1 MNNFLFWWFW
11 LPLSLFS
18 IGLISYIVA
27 RLMHKEKISNVCL
40 CFVSWMTLSFLFP
53 TLAKKKGIIK
63 SWWFAILLMLVSPA
77 AIATY
82 YVIATLGFGIST
94 YRLKDLKFTDEQSI
108 MSLTGVLAIPEYE
121 YLNNSYDY
129 WDGIHYVRYVFK
141 DELNIGFFQELDSL
155 RKQKDN
161 LFWSLD
167 TLSFDKDKQFYGS
180 DSVYVFSRGWDGI
193 FIKAPVS
200 EMPENV
206 DIEIV
211 FGKKGFI
218 CKYSEF
224 NNRSFDRLGNRDSIS
239 ALTGVQ
245 FPSYKNVNCHFIPC
259 GPDWTED
266 WVIQLD
272 ELPNKEFIR
281 QIKSSPNWERLK
293 DGSYKF
299 EKEHPGQLFE
309 TIYIKEGS
317 KIVNASC
324 WTM

>member
-1 MNNFLFWWFW
+1 MNNYLFWWFW

-27 RLMHKEKISNVCL
+27 RLMHKEKISNACL

-53 TLAKKKGIIK
+53 TLAKKKGVIK
-63 SWWFAILLMLVSPA
+63 SLWLAIILMLVSPA

-82 YVIATLGFGIST
+82 YIVATFGFGISP
-94 YRLKDLKFTDEQSI
+94 YSYSDLKFTDKQSI
-108 MSLTGVLAIPEYE
+108 VFLTGLQSFPEYK

-129 WDGIHYVRYVFK
+129 WDGIHYVRF
-141 DELNIGFFQELDSL
+141 DFTEDPSTSFFHNVEAL
-155 RKQKDN
+155 RTKKDN

-167 TLSFDKDKQFYGS
+167 TLSFEKDQQFYGS
-180 DSVYVFSRGWDGI
+180 DSVYIFYRGWDGL
-193 FIKAPVS
+193 FIQAPS
-200 EMPENV
+200 TEMPENV
-206 DIEIV
+206 DVEIV
-211 FGKKGFI
+211 IGKKGFT

-224 NNRSFDRLGNRDSIS
+224 NNRSFERLGNRDSIS
-239 ALTGVQ
+239 TLTGVQ
-245 FPSYKNVNCHFIPC
+245 FPSYKNVNCHFILC
-259 GPDWTED
+259 GPDWAED

-281 QIKSSPNWERLK
+281 QIKTSSNWEQLR

-324 WTM
+324 WTL

>member
-1 MNNFLFWWFW
+1 
-11 LPLSLFS
+11 
-18 IGLISYIVA
+18 
-27 RLMHKEKISNVCL
+27 MHKEKISNACL

-53 TLAKKKGIIK
+53 TLAKKKGVIK
-63 SWWFAILLMLVSPA
+63 SWWLAIILMLVSPA

-82 YVIATLGFGIST
+82 YIVATFGFGISP
-94 YRLKDLKFTDEQSI
+94 YSYSDLKFTDKQSI
-108 MSLTGVLAIPEYE
+108 VFLTGLQSFPEYK

-129 WDGIHYVRYVFK
+129 WDGIHYVRFEFTE
-141 DELNIGFFQELDSL
+141 DPSTSFFHNVEAL
-155 RKQKDN
+155 RTKKDN

-167 TLSFDKDKQFYGS
+167 TLSFEKDQQFYGS
-180 DSVYVFSRGWDGI
+180 DSVYIFYRGWDGL
-193 FIKAPVS
+193 FIQAPS
-200 EMPENV
+200 TEMPENV
-206 DIEIV
+206 DVEIV
-211 FGKKGFI
+211 IGKKGFT

-224 NNRSFDRLGNRDSIS
+224 NNLSFERLGNRDSIS
-239 ALTGVQ
+239 TLTGVQ

-259 GPDWTED
+259 GPDWAED

-281 QIKSSPNWERLK
+281 QIKTSSNWEQLR

-324 WTM
+324 WTL